1 MGKFANIT
9 LGTSAAIV
17 GGMWILTLVGENV
30 ESSFAEE
37 DARNHAAAETSSTVT
52 QPTTAVSPAPVADN
66 APPSKPEPVK
76 IGDLDEAEKAIRLA
90 INLSGNLC
98 AKPIEVRE
106 VGANLYGVHCITN
119 RDGTGRS
126 NYLVNS
132 RTNEVDKI

>member
-1 MGKFANIT
+1 MGKLGKIA
-9 LGTSAAIV
+9 LGTTVVFV
-17 GGMWILTLVGENV
+17 GGIWALQAIGSNV
-30 ESSFAEE
+30 ESTFAEE
-37 DARNHAAAETSSTVT
+37 DGRNLAVAENSSKVAQPATAA
-52 QPTTAVSPAPVADN
+52 PPIADA
-66 APPSKPEPVK
+66 APPSKPEPVRM
-76 IGDLDEAEKAIRLA
+76 GDLDEAEKVIRLA

-98 AKPIEVRE
+98 AKPIEVRK

>member
-1 MGKFANIT
+1 MGKLAKIT

-17 GGMWILTLVGENV
+17 GGIWMLVLAGENV

-37 DARNHAAAETSSTVT
+37 NAQGVVVADTAAA
-52 QPTTAVSPAPVADN
+52 QPAIVAPSASVAN
-66 APPSKPEPVK
+66 AEPSKPQPVRMS
-76 IGDLDEAEKAIRLA
+76 DLDEAEKAIRLA
-90 INLSGNLC
+90 INTSGHLC

>member
-1 MGKFANIT
+1 MGKFGKIA
-9 LGTSAAIV
+9 LGSAVVFV
-17 GGMWILTLVGENV
+17 GGIWALQAIGSNV
-30 ESSFAEE
+30 ENSFAEE
-37 DARNHAAAETSSTVT
+37 DARNLVAVENSSTVA
-52 QPTTAVSPAPVADN
+52 PSATAT
-66 APPSKPEPVK
+66 PPIPDAALPPKPEPVRM
-76 IGDLDEAEKAIRLA
+76 GDLDEAEKAIRFA
-90 INLSGNLC
+90 INLSGHLC

>member
-1 MGKFANIT
+1 MGKFAKIT
-9 LGTSAAIV
+9 LGMSAAIV
-17 GGMWILTLVGENV
+17 GGVWLLVLAGENV
-30 ESSFAEE
+30 ESSFAAE
-37 DARNHAAAETSSTVT
+37 DAQSLATATPSATITRPATVA
-52 QPTTAVSPAPVADN
+52 PPAPEMVT
-66 APPSKPEPVK
+66 APPAPQPVK
-76 IGDLDEAEKAIRLA
+76 MNDLDDAEKAIRLA